1 MYCSLRKRYS
11 KSIKQ
16 REGECRLT
24 VRERVLWI
32 RLSEKIQLQPEYAN
46 SIGIELKKE
55 ESENPKESYNK

>member
-1 MYCSLRKRYS
+1 M
-11 KSIKQ
+11 
-16 REGECRLT
+16 T